1 MKNRKE
7 TTIYDI
13 AQKLHISPATVSR
26 ALNNHISVSKQ
37 KQKQITEAA
46 KSMGYRSNLFARNLR
61 NQRTHTIGVIVH
73 TLNSNFI
80 ASVLSGIEKIAN
92 KAGYNLIISQS
103 QEKEVK
109 EMANAATM
117 FNSRV
122 DGLIV
127 SLAFDTNNLSH
138 FDSFFDKAIPVIFF
152 DRISYG
158 KSSTNVAIDNFK
170 AGYQVTSHL
179 IEQGCK
185 RIAHITGNLSR
196 NVYEDRLKGYR
207 QSLTEHNILFDE
219 NYVIVSNMDEQSAIE
234 AAKHL
239 LTLQPMPDGI
249 FVTNDNCAVV
259 CMQALKDAGYSIP
272 GDIAIAGFNNDII
285 SRMVDPKLTTINYP
299 GQEMG
304 EIVAHA
310 LVNHLEGI
318 APLTTTSN
326 IIIKSELIIR
336 ESSLK
341 KNQKINNHNGN
352 TVSNF

>member
-26 ALNNHISVSKQ
+26 ALNNHISVTKKKQ
-37 KQKQITEAA
+37 KEIADAA

-61 NQRTHTIGVIVH
+61 NQRTNTIGVIVH

-80 ASVLSGIEKIAN
+80 ASVLSGIEKVAN

-103 QEKEVK
+103 QETALKEIS
-109 EMANAATM
+109 NAATM

-127 SLAFDTNNLSH
+127 SLAFDTNDFSH

-158 KSSTNVAIDNFK
+158 KSSTNVLIDNYK
-170 AGYQVTSHL
+170 AGYDVTSHL

-196 NVYEDRLKGYR
+196 NVYADRMKGY
-207 QSLTEHNILFDE
+207 QQALTENNLPFDK
-219 NYVIVSNMDEQSAIE
+219 NYVIVNNMNEKSAIE
-234 AAKHL
+234 AAKNL
-239 LTLQPMPDGI
+239 LTMQPMPDGI

-259 CMQALKDAGYSIP
+259 CMQALKDAGYKIP

-285 SRMVDPKLTTINYP
+285 SRVVDPKLTTVNYP

-318 APLTTTSN
+318 TPLAVTTN

-341 KNQKINNHNGN
+341 KDQKISDRNGKI
-352 TVSNF
+352 VSNF